1 MDDPVV
7 HRGKVLANVVD
18 SFSGVPGSLS
28 RDEHGHIDDG
38 NAWRI
43 LVGLPD
49 LVWPAPAEE
58 FRELLSQTR
67 AIHRLEEA
75 WAEKNRSNLIT
86 FNRLG

>member
-1 MDDPVV
+1 MGDPVV
-7 HRGKVLANVVD
+7 HRGKVLANVAD

-67 AIHRLEEA
+67 AIHRLQ
-75 WAEKNRSNLIT
+75 KG
-86 FNRLG
+86 LGRQSVTT